1 MQESTVTAKGQTTL
15 PKTVRDALNLHPGD
29 RVRYFVDEDGVRLIK
44 VRSVRDLR
52 GLLARPGQPA
62 VAVEAMDDGIAA
74 GAAESVTGSHDP
86 SIPRRP

>member
-29 RVRYFVDEDGVRLIK
+29 RVRYFVDEDGVRLVK
-44 VRSVRDLR
+44 VRSVHDLR
-52 GLLARPGQPA
+52 GFLERPGQQA

-74 GAAESVTGSHDP
+74 GAAESVTGRS
-86 SIPRRP
+86 